1 MEVRNLIKPNATLV
15 QITEI
20 GVGDIY
26 KRLETPSY
34 GEPKIVCGTVTQ
46 VLNNGE
52 VASLVAIE
60 FTMEGYGQQV
70 DATIKV
76 FNDKTDVALFPV
88 TVDEFRAYLGKA
100 IERQQKAIEQ
110 AERGLQVQRSLL
122 EEMME
127 QSHAALSIPVVKE
140 IQA

>member
-1 MEVRNLIKPNATLV
+1 MEVRNLIKPNATVV

-26 KRLETPSY
+26 KRLEQPSY

-88 TVDEFRAYLGKA
+88 TVDEFRAYLDKA
-100 IERQQKAIEQ
+100 IEKQQKAIEQ

-122 EEMME
+122 ESMREAKD
-127 QSHAALSIPVVKE
+127 AALSIPVVKE
-140 IQA
+140 LQA